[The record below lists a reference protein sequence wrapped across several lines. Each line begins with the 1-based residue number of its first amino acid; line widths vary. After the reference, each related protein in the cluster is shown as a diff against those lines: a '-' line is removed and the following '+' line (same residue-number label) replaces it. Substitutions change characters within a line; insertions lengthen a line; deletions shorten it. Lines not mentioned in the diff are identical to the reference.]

1 MTDYNGWANRATWNV
16 ALWIGND
23 EGLYRLACDIV
34 RGGGTYGD
42 FANEM
47 NDCGVSETPDGFSWT
62 ATELDGIELNRMMA
76 ELVD

>member
-23 EGLYRLACDIV
+23 QGLYNIARTIV
-34 RGGGTYGD
+34 SNGGTYGD
-42 FANEM
+42 FAIQM
-47 NDCGVSETPDGFSWT
+47 NQMGMSETPDGYSWT
-62 ATELDGIELNRMMA
+62 ATELDGIELNEMMA